1 MSVNG
6 LVFNLVNDLKVTIKL
21 GGRRNTP
28 RPSVGQAA
36 RGFVALG
43 LVVCVAL
50 IVLGLT
56 IAGATSGIE
65 NEPPII
71 KTLVSGFIGAGL
83 IPGLFL
89 VLVYFLMGG
98 GEKG

>member
-6 LVFNLVNDLKVTIKL
+6 FVFNLINDLKVTVRVGK
-21 GGRRNTP
+21 GRRMS
-28 RPSVGQAA
+28 RPSFGQTF

-50 IVLGLT
+50 IVAGLT
-56 IAGATSGIE
+56 IVGATSGLE
-65 NEPPII
+65 SRPPLL
-71 KTLVSGFIGAGL
+71 KTVYVGFIGAGL

-89 VLVYFLMGG
+89 FLVYSMMAG
-98 GEKG
+98 GER